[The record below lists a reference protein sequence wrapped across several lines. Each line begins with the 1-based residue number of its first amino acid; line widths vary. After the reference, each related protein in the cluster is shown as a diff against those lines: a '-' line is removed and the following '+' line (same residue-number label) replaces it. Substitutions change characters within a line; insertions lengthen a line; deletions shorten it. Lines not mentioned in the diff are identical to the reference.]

1 MGGLDASELP
11 VAFSRLASY
20 KKTPASHNHSLWL
33 DCGAMHIEPPDSQ
46 IVCDDCGQAQV
57 ESEAVAEARGW
68 LVGRDSD
75 LHRHI
80 HICPACREA
89 TA

>member
-1 MGGLDASELP
+1 
-11 VAFSRLASY
+11 
-20 KKTPASHNHSLWL
+20 
-33 DCGAMHIEPPDSQ
+33 
-46 IVCDDCGQAQV
+46 V